1 MPSEAAHTDQAV
13 PVLEEVGSYRPEHL
27 RWHQGPPNL
36 AGESLVQTVL
46 VLQVL
51 LDLVRDH
58 ACAAAQEQ
66 IDLEEDVEAD
76 GWLHLLRLLLL
87 WGRERSSW
95 PPMHGWTTRGRR

>member
-13 PVLEEVGSYRPEHL
+13 PILEEVGSYRPEHL

-58 ACAAAQEQ
+58 ACAATQEQ
-66 IDLEEDVEAD
+66 IDLEEDLEAD
-76 GWLHLLRLLLL
+76 GVAASVAAVAAM
-87 WGRERSSW
+87 GEERSSW
-95 PPMHGWTTRGRR
+95 LSMHGWTTRGRR